1 MIINANRY
9 TPTDTTQIPTGRLAP
24 VAGTPFDFR
33 TAHTI
38 GSRINVANRQ
48 LLIGQGYDHNWVLNR
63 GGAKPGQLTFAAA
76 AWDPRSGREIKVFTD
91 QPGVQFYSGTFLDGT
106 TALRDG
112 SRVRQGAAFC
122 LETQQSPNSPTSP
135 ASPARCS
142 VPESCHR
149 SRIVLRFSPN
159 DDAWLVAAI
168 SGSGVRRAL

>member
-1 MIINANRY
+1 MI
-9 TPTDTTQIPTGRLAP
+9 TDTGSPRRNPPPSSANSGLATVMIWP
-24 VAGTPFDFR
+24 
-33 TAHTI
+33 
-38 GSRINVANRQ
+38 S
-48 LLIGQGYDHNWVLNR
+48 
-63 GGAKPGQLTFAAA
+63 GAVT
-76 AWDPRSGREIKVFTD
+76 VFTD